1 MAVKERK
8 YEEIMEA
15 LRHSSRDEVIL
26 EEMIRF
32 GFWPAEGELP
42 QDPADEI
49 RRRGELQREIAEL
62 RSRNRRLNDEEAL
75 RLEARKRRLE
85 ESRRKQQ
92 ENKERRERERQ
103 ERAESWRL
111 KKEKDIVYLG
121 DAVSRGLNYTE
132 CNEDRLKSY
141 GLPQLGTAQEIAT
154 AMGLSIGQLRFLAFN
169 RKVSATT
176 HYIRFQIPKKTGGY
190 RVISAPMP
198 RLKEAQNWI
207 LENILEKVEMHEAAH
222 GFRASRSIVTNARPH
237 VGAEAIINIDLKD
250 FFPSVAYKRVKGLFR
265 SLGYSDG
272 AATIFG
278 LICTEAEVEQIEL
291 DGKTYYVATSD
302 RHLPQG
308 APSSPAVTNLLCR
321 RLDRRLSKMA
331 DELGFTYTRYAD
343 DLTFSASGDDLKN
356 ICNVL
361 RRTESVVAHEGFEVH
376 PDKTRVL
383 RRSRQQEVTGVVVNS
398 KPNVSRKELKK
409 FRAAIYQIEKDGPAG
424 KRWGKSEDVLA
435 SMRGFANYVYM
446 VNPEKGAEFQSKVRA
461 LVEKYGWQPRRFER
475 QPEMPSV
482 EVIDTIN
489 IQSDSTESPAEDST
503 KDKKPSK
510 NWWKL
515 F

>member
-1 MAVKERK
+1 MAVKGRK
-8 YEEIMEA
+8 YEEIVEA
-15 LRHSSRDEVIL
+15 IRHSTRDEVIL

-32 GFWPAEGELP
+32 GFWPAEGEIP

-49 RRRGELQREIAEL
+49 RLRGELQRELSET
-62 RSRNRRLNDEEAL
+62 RSHNRRLQDEETL
-75 RLEARKRRLE
+75 KVEARKRRLE

-121 DAVSRGLNYTE
+121 DKVSRSLNYTE
-132 CNEDRLKSY
+132 CNEERLKSY
-141 GLPQLGTAQEIAT
+141 ELPRLGTAEEIAT

-169 RKVSATT
+169 RRISETT
-176 HYIRFQIPKKTGGY
+176 HYIRFQIPKKTGGH

-198 RLKEAQNWI
+198 RLKEAQQWI
-207 LENILEKVEMHEAAH
+207 LENILEKVEMHTAAH

-237 VGAEAIINIDLKD
+237 VGAGAIVNIDLKD

-265 SLGYSDG
+265 SLGYSDA

-278 LICTEAEVEQIEL
+278 LICTEAEVEQVEL
-291 DGKTYYVATSD
+291 DGKIYYVATSD

-308 APSSPAVTNLLCR
+308 APSSPAITNLLCR
-321 RLDRRLSKMA
+321 RLDRRLSRMA
-331 DELGFTYTRYAD
+331 EEMRFTYTRYAD

-361 RRTESVVAHEGFEVH
+361 RRAESIVAHEGFEVH
-376 PDKTRVL
+376 PGKTRVL
-383 RRSRQQEVTGVVVNS
+383 RRSRQQEVTGVVVNT

-409 FRAAIYQIEKDGPAG
+409 FRAAIFQIEKDGPVG

-435 SMRGFANYVYM
+435 SMLGYANYVYM
-446 VNPEKGAEFQSKVRA
+446 VNPEKGAEFQASVRA
-461 LVEKYGWQPRRFER
+461 LIDKYGWQPRRVER
-475 QPEMPSV
+475 QLETPSV
-482 EVIDTIN
+482 DVINSTSTHN
-489 IQSDSTESPAEDST
+489 DSKESPAKDSA
-503 KDKKPSK
+503 DDNKPSK
-510 NWWKL
+510 KWWKL